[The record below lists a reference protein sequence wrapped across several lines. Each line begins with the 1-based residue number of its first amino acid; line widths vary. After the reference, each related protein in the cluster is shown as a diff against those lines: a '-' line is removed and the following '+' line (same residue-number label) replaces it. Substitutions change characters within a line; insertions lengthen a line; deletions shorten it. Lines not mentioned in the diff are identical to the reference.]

1 MSNISALDS
10 FRLAGKSVIITG
22 GGGGLCGTL
31 ARALGGIGMRVAV
44 LDLREE
50 SAQATARAVSGA
62 GGEAVAFG
70 CSVLDEAQLVG
81 VNARIED
88 RWGRVDCLINGA
100 GGNDPKASTEVEFV
114 DRADPAWKDGPN
126 FLNLDM
132 AGFERAIR
140 LNFMGT
146 VIPTKVFSRGMVER
160 GTGSIVNISSMSAF
174 VPLTKIP
181 AYSAAKASVANFT
194 KWLAVH
200 YAQAGVRVNAIAPG
214 FFIGNQNRALL
225 MDAATG
231 DLTERGRKI
240 IAHTPFGRFGNVTEL
255 AGALLFLAS
264 EAAAGFVTGVT
275 LPVDGGYLV
284 DNV

>member
-1 MSNISALDS
+1 MSDTSALDS

-132 AGFERAIR
+132 AGFERAMR

-214 FFIGNQNRALL
+214 FFMTEQLRYLHV
-225 MDAATG
+225 DAATG
-231 DLTERGRKI
+231 EYTPRAKKV
-240 IAHTPFGRFGNVTEL
+240 IAHTPMGRYGEPEEL
-255 AGALLFLAS
+255 VGTVVWLLSDAS
-264 EAAAGFVTGVT
+264 RFVSGDVI
-275 LPVDGGYLV
+275 PIDGGFSSV
-284 DNV
+284 TI

>member
-1 MSNISALDS
+1 MSDTSAIDS

-31 ARALGGIGMRVAV
+31 ARALGGVGMRVAV

-50 SAQATARAVSGA
+50 SAQATARAVNDA

-70 CSVLDEAQLVG
+70 CSVLDEAELSG

-88 RWGRVDCLINGA
+88 RWGRIDCLINGA

-114 DRADPAWKDGPN
+114 DRADPAWKSGPN

-132 AGFERAIR
+132 AGFERAMR

-146 VIPTKVFSRGMVER
+146 VIPTKVFSRSMVAR
-160 GTGSIVNISSMSAF
+160 GAGSIVNISSMSAF

-200 YAQAGVRVNAIAPG
+200 YAQAGVRVNALAPG
-214 FFIGNQNRALL
+214 FFMTEQLRYLHI
-225 MDAATG
+225 DAATG
-231 DLTERGRKI
+231 EYTPRAKKV
-240 IAHTPFGRFGNVTEL
+240 IAHTPMGRYGEPEEL
-255 AGALLFLAS
+255 IGTVVWLLSDAS
-264 EAAAGFVTGVT
+264 RFVSGDVI
-275 LPVDGGYLV
+275 PIDGGFSSITI
-284 DNV
+284 